1 MEKEEEDGQEDV
13 FSLLYLDGFNI
24 PHCKK
29 PLFFHLAFD
38 PPNIKLCL
46 PRSLNLLVFI
56 SHPTGLF
63 GEMLNNPVL
72 GKPPAFLYLQAGVGN
87 LNQKC

>member
-13 FSLLYLDGFNI
+13 FSLCFTLMETSGSSPCNTA
-24 PHCKK
+24 HWTKA
-29 PLFFHLAFD
+29 LFFHLYFD

-56 SHPTGLF
+56 SRPTGFF
-63 GEMLNNPVL
+63 GEKNPVL
-72 GKPPAFLYLQAGVGN
+72 GKPPAFLYCQAGWGI
-87 LNQKC
+87 